1 MHYNT
6 ITVLYFRVTVVNW
19 GFDIV
24 ANTQVSVGSTTSF
37 ATIKSPIDNCNSS
50 KTALLFLQYVTP
62 FLNIFCGVRSI
73 QQWFSVC
80 YIWGLA
86 FYSHVI
92 KTRGGV
98 WAHKT
103 SLTTPLFIEIY
114 VPNLFFYTRF
124 YDF

>member
-37 ATIKSPIDNCNSS
+37 ATIRSPIDNYNSS

-62 FLNIFCGVRSI
+62 FFKHFLWN
-73 QQWFSVC
+73 
-80 YIWGLA
+80 
-86 FYSHVI
+86 
-92 KTRGGV
+92 T
-98 WAHKT
+98 
-103 SLTTPLFIEIY
+103 
-114 VPNLFFYTRF
+114 FYTTMVFSLLYLRIGILLTCN
-124 YDF
+124 